1 MLITRLMGQ
10 IRSYYENNH
19 ILMSDV
25 GIDVNIFYCSLVLG
39 YLRLREIGG
48 NKEFVNRR
56 TNNEHRVNEIKIL
69 TGYYLRLCK
78 DRSSSSENNKLEKYH
93 TIYNNANPRENK

>member
-1 MLITRLMGQ
+1 MMITRLMGQ

-25 GIDVNIFYCSLVLG
+25 AIDVNIFYCSLVLG

-48 NKEFVNRR
+48 NKEFVNRKQ
-56 TNNEHRVNEIKIL
+56 TMNTV
-69 TGYYLRLCK
+69 
-78 DRSSSSENNKLEKYH
+78 
-93 TIYNNANPRENK
+93 